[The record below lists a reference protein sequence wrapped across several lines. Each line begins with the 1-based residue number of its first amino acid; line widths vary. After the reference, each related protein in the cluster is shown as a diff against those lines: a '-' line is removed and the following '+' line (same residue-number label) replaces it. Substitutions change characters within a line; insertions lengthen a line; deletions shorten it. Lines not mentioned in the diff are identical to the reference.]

1 MVVVVVVVDDV
12 VFLPVV
18 GFVVVVVEVR
28 WVALLVRF
36 GVKSSFSGVVIVV
49 EDGGL
54 VVFRS
59 KCVVVRFSIGFI
71 VVRRLPLTRSAAEPR
86 LLSLSAR
93 PAVDNRHKSLDEIDE
108 NHFSLLLSGRV

>member
-18 GFVVVVVEVR
+18 GFVVVVEVR

-54 VVFRS
+54 VVFMS

-93 PAVDNRHKSLDEIDE
+93 PAVDNRHKSLDEIYE
-108 NHFSLLLSGRV
+108 NHYSLLLSGRV